1 MANKLGILM
10 ILMVLMASGL
20 VFAVVSPDQ
29 KLMAKRAAEL
39 DAYRN
44 MAERIMG
51 LSITSESLVMD
62 YVSESDRITTHM
74 DHFIKGLQIKD
85 DQTVWFDDGTCEVV
99 VEASLS
105 QVINEL
111 KTTVDKY
118 YDGNKW
124 DRKQFDNIEKNT
136 KATVLTEIGAGAVRH
151 NTIITEPKGMPIVM
165 DMVNPRSRLI
175 DLPGI
180 YKRYPARNRLM
191 AKRIA
196 AVDAYRK
203 LIERI
208 YGLRVTA
215 KTTVRDFDV
224 NMSSDIITARLM
236 HELKGMR
243 VEEVRY
249 QPDGIIEMQVSVTL
263 KQVVN
268 TLKRVSDQYFTET
281 GKRIKSD
288 TFDEINTRTD
298 RRTVTVLGMGAIS
311 GKMIASLR
319 PAPAP
324 VINVPASRV
333 ERIKTTTR
341 IEKEPEVIEIR

>member
-1 MANKLGILM
+1 MENRYGILV
-10 ILMVLMASGL
+10 ILMVLMVMGPL
-20 VFAVVSPDQ
+20 FAAVSPDQ

-44 MAERIMG
+44 MAERILG
-51 LSITSESLVMD
+51 LKISSESVVLD
-62 YVSESDRITTHM
+62 YVSESDKIATHM

-85 DQTVWFDDGTCEVV
+85 DQTLWFDDGTCEVV
-99 VEASLS
+99 VEATLS

-124 DRKQFDNIEKNT
+124 DRQQFDEIEKNT
-136 KATVLTEIGAGAVRH
+136 KATVLTEIGSGAVRQ
-151 NTIITEPKGMPIVM
+151 NSVISAAKYIPVVM

-175 DLPGI
+175 DLPAI

-196 AVDAYRK
+196 ALDAYRK
-203 LIERI
+203 LVERI
-208 YGLRVTA
+208 YGLHITA
-215 KTTVRDFDV
+215 DTTVHDFDV
-224 NMSSDIITARLM
+224 NMTSDLIKARLM

-263 KQVVN
+263 RQVVK
-268 TLKRVSDQYFTET
+268 TLKRVSDQYYSET

-288 TFDEINTRTD
+288 TFDEISTQTN

-311 GKMIASLR
+311 GKMIAAPMPEPVR
-319 PAPAP
+319 KAPA
-324 VINVPASRV
+324 NQV
-333 ERIKTTTR
+333 ERTKTTER
-341 IEKEPEVIEIR
+341 ITKDPEVIEIR

>member
-1 MANKLGILM
+1 MANKYGILV
-10 ILMVLMASGL
+10 IIVVLMFMSPL
-20 VFAVVSPDQ
+20 FAAVSPDQ

-51 LSITSESLVMD
+51 LKITSETLVLD
-62 YVSESDRITTHM
+62 YVSESDRIATHM

-85 DQTVWFDDGTCEVV
+85 GQTLWFDDGTCEVV
-99 VEASLS
+99 VEATLS

-118 YDGNKW
+118 YDGSRW
-124 DRKQFDNIEKNT
+124 SRQQFDEIEKNT
-136 KATVLTEIGAGAVRH
+136 NATVLTEIGAGAVRG
-151 NTIITEPKGMPIVM
+151 NSVISAVKYVPVVM

-175 DLPGI
+175 DLPAI
-180 YKRYPARNRLM
+180 YKRYPAKNRLM

-196 AVDAYRK
+196 ALDAYRK
-203 LIERI
+203 LVERI
-208 YGLRVTA
+208 YGLHITA
-215 KTTVRDFDV
+215 DTTVRDFDV
-224 NMSSDIITARLM
+224 NMTSDLSKARLV

-263 KQVVN
+263 KQLVK
-268 TLKRVSDQYFTET
+268 TLKRVSDQYYSET

-288 TFDEINTRTD
+288 TFDEILTRTN

-311 GKMIASLR
+311 GKMVSPGGSQPSAK
-319 PAPAP
+319 A
-324 VINVPASRV
+324 PASRV
-333 ERIKTTTR
+333 ERTETTERIIK
-341 IEKEPEVIEIR
+341 ESEVIEIR